1 MEGGGS
7 EGNEKVED
15 ARVDRMNGR
24 DSYHLRQPKTERD
37 GGGSGGGGD
46 RGRKMLPLWL

>member
-15 ARVDRMNGR
+15 ARVDRMNG
-24 DSYHLRQPKTERD
+24 
-37 GGGSGGGGD
+37 GGGGGGLVSPQAAKD
-46 RGRKMLPLWL
+46 RKG